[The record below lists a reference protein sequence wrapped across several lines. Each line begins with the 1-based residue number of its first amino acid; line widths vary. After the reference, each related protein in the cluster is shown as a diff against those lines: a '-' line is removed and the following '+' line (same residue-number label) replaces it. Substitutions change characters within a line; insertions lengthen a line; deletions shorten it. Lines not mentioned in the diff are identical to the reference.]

1 MGEYD
6 VHGRVGVLVPPA
18 NPTVEPEV
26 ARLLPPGVAVHAMR
40 LPVGEGELRER
51 IEQYN
56 ATLATTVAG
65 FGGLDLACVYYAMT
79 GGSYLLGA
87 AREAEVVAGFAA
99 AGTTFVPAGAA
110 IRAAL
115 AAVGAERIALVS
127 PYPDWL
133 TEAAAAYWTAGGL
146 DVVAVGKVPTGPG
159 GIYGL
164 ASGEV
169 LDVVRGL
176 VADRPDALVL
186 SGTGMPT
193 LTAAA
198 TISAETGVR
207 VLSSA
212 IASAWAVLGHLVGSA
227 PAVVDAVTDP
237 ALRALMAAAPPSEAL
252 AKGGTGH

>member
-26 ARLLPPGVAVHAMR
+26 ARLLPSSIAVHTMR
-40 LPVGEGELRER
+40 LPVGDGELRAR
-51 IEQYN
+51 IEHYN

-65 FGGLDLACVYYAMT
+65 FGGLDLACLYYAMT
-79 GGSYLLGA
+79 GGSYLMGH
-87 AREAEVVAGFAA
+87 AREQEVVAEFAA

-115 AAVGAERIALVS
+115 AAAGAGRVALVS

-133 TEAAAAYWTAGGL
+133 TEAAEGYWTAGGL
-146 DVVAVGKVPTGPG
+146 DVVAVGKVPTGAG

-169 LDVVRGL
+169 LDVVR
-176 VADRPDALVL
+176 AMAAERPDAVIL

-193 LTAAA
+193 LRAAA
-198 TISAETGVR
+198 AISADTGIR

-212 IASAWAVLGHLVGSA
+212 IASAWAVLGHLAVGA
-227 PAVVDAVTDP
+227 PDVADGVTDP
-237 ALRALMAAAPPSEAL
+237 ALRALLAAAPFGA
-252 AKGGTGH
+252 